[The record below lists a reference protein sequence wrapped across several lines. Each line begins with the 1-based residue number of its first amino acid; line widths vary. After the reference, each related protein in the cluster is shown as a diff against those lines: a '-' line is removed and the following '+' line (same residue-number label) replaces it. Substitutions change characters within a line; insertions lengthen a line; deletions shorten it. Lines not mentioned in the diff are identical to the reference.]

1 MACGLHEIVRN
12 TTQINSFFS
21 DFRVVSRTISCII
34 SEASL
39 HFLFN
44 SIPGAGVCEVPADV
58 RVQGRDAGQVQQG
71 VREHLAR
78 GLSQLFQG
86 ENSTQGKA
94 ENSTK
99 ERLKIP
105 SKESDNEIVMLCK
118 ATLFERSLQN

>member
-58 RVQGRDAGQVQQG
+58 RVQGGDAGQVQQG

-78 GLSQLFQG
+78 GHSQLFQG
-86 ENSTQGKA
+86 ENSTQGNP
-94 ENSTK
+94 ENIWPGDFLNYFK
-99 ERLKIP
+99 EKILPKVRLKIRL
-105 SKESDNEIVMLCK
+105 KK
-118 ATLFERSLQN
+118 G